1 MDINALTN
9 ANTGPIR
16 RDTYWG
22 LKPIPVSTQPV
33 GSAIVGDFKE
43 GIVLFDRGVSDVFVT
58 DSHADNFLRNI
69 LVILAEGRYKSAITD
84 PLALAETA
92 AA

>member
-1 MDINALTN
+1 M
-9 ANTGPIR
+9 
-16 RDTYWG
+16 
-22 LKPIPVSTQPV
+22 
-33 GSAIVGDFKE
+33 GDFKE
-43 GIVLFDRGVSDVFVT
+43 GVTLFDRGVTDVFVT
-58 DSHADNFLRNI
+58 DSHASNFISNI